1 MKLWRRNIVGI
12 VVFAGAIPGGSDLT
26 AALTKPVRTEGGLVA
41 GVEGGV
47 AGRDPGITVFRGIP
61 FAAPPLGRLRWAAPQ
76 PPLKWTGVR
85 AADRFGANC
94 IQTIVDGKK
103 PWTHEFMAHG
113 DASEDCL
120 FLNVWTAASDPNEKR
135 PVLVFLH
142 GGANTEGS
150 GSVAVYSGAGLA
162 RKGVVMV
169 TVNYR
174 LGVFG
179 FFTYKELSG
188 NYALLD
194 QIAALKWVQTNI
206 AAFGG
211 DPARVT
217 VAGQSAG
224 ASDIALLLGSPL
236 ARGLFE
242 RAIMESGGAPGT
254 GGGRPLAASQADGA
268 RFAEAKG
275 AHSVEEL
282 RALPW
287 KDLFAPVA
295 GIRFGPVIDGTIV
308 PAAGAMIDVPLLAGS
323 NADENG
329 ASPQPGITAAKFRDQ
344 ARQRYGD
351 LAGEFLAA
359 YPASTDD
366 EACARSNE
374 AARDR
379 QRVLYDE
386 WARTRTAKAPVFVY
400 FYDHVLPGP
409 DAGQYGSFHTSE
421 VPYVLNSLA
430 DSDRPFTAEDR
441 RVAETLSSYWA
452 NFAAR
457 GDPNGLTSGLDRLPH
472 WPSTAEAPRMTMEI
486 GDANKAI
493 PAAGNDARFDLIRKL
508 IALH

>member
-1 MKLWRRNIVGI
+1 MKLRLYM
-12 VVFAGAIPGGSDLT
+12 VVAMVAFACRGANPA
-26 AALTKPVRTEGGLVA
+26 AALTGPVRVESGLLA
-41 GVEGGV
+41 GVPGREPGV
-47 AGRDPGITVFRGIP
+47 TVFRGIP
-61 FAAPPLGRLRWAAPQ
+61 FAAPPVGGLRWAAPQ
-76 PPLKWTGVR
+76 LPLKWSGVR

-94 IQTIVDGKK
+94 IQTIVDGKH

-113 DASEDCL
+113 EVSEDCL
-120 FLNVWTAASDPNEKR
+120 FLNVWTAAARLGEKR
-135 PVLVFLH
+135 PVLVYLH

-150 GSVAVYSGAGLA
+150 GSVAVYSGEGLA

-169 TVNYR
+169 TINYR

-179 FFTYKELSG
+179 FFTYRDLSG

-194 QIAALKWVQTNI
+194 QIAALKWVRDNI

-211 DPARVT
+211 DPGRVT

-224 ASDIALLLGSPL
+224 ASDIALLLGSPM
-236 ARGLFE
+236 ARGLFH
-242 RAIMESGGAPGT
+242 RAIMESGGAPG
-254 GGGRPLAASQADGA
+254 GGGARPLAASQADGA
-268 RFAEAKG
+268 KFAEAKD
-275 AHSVEEL
+275 AHSVEDL

-287 KDLFAPVA
+287 KDLFVPVA
-295 GIRFGPVIDGTIV
+295 GIRFGPVIDGHVV
-308 PAAGAMIDVPLLAGS
+308 PERGEEVDVPVLAGS

-329 ASPQPGITAAKFRDQ
+329 ASPQPGMTLAKFREQ

-359 YPASTDD
+359 YPASTDE
-366 EACARSNE
+366 EAGARSNE

-379 QRVLYDE
+379 QRVLYAE
-386 WARTRTAKAPVFVY
+386 WARGRTARAPAFVY

-409 DAGQYGSFHTSE
+409 ESGRFGAFHTSE
-421 VPYVLNSLA
+421 VPYVLSSLA
-430 DSDRPFTAEDR
+430 ESDRPFTAEDS

-457 GDPNGLTSGLDRLPH
+457 GDPNGAGLPH
-472 WPSTAEAPRMTMEI
+472 WPSTAEAARMTMEI
-486 GDANKAI
+486 GDANRAI
-493 PAAGNDARFDLIRKL
+493 PAAGTDARFDLIRKL

>member
-1 MKLWRRNIVGI
+1 
-12 VVFAGAIPGGSDLT
+12 
-26 AALTKPVRTEGGLVA
+26 
-41 GVEGGV
+41 
-47 AGRDPGITVFRGIP
+47 
-61 FAAPPLGRLRWAAPQ
+61 
-76 PPLKWTGVR
+76 
-85 AADRFGANC
+85 
-94 IQTIVDGKK
+94 
-103 PWTHEFMAHG
+103 
-113 DASEDCL
+113 
-120 FLNVWTAASDPNEKR
+120 
-135 PVLVFLH
+135 
-142 GGANTEGS
+142 
-150 GSVAVYSGAGLA
+150 
-162 RKGVVMV
+162 
-169 TVNYR
+169 
-174 LGVFG
+174 VFG
-179 FFTYKELSG
+179 FFTYKELTG

-236 ARGLFE
+236 AKGLFQ
-242 RAIMESGGAPGT
+242 RAIMESGGAPG
-254 GGGRPLAASQADGA
+254 GGGARPLVASQAAGA
-268 RFAEAKG
+268 KFAEAKG
-275 AHSVEEL
+275 AHSIEDL
-282 RALPW
+282 RAVPG
-287 KDLFAPVA
+287 KELFAPVA
-295 GIRFGPVIDGTIV
+295 GIRFGPVIDGHVV
-308 PAAGAMIDVPLLAGS
+308 PAAGEDMDVPVLAGS

-329 ASPQPGITAAKFRDQ
+329 ASPQPGMTAAKFRDQ

-351 LAGEFLAA
+351 LAAEFLAA
-359 YPASTDD
+359 YPAVTDD

-386 WARTRTAKAPVFVY
+386 WARARTAKAPAFVY

-409 DAGQYGSFHTSE
+409 ESARFGAFHTSE

-430 DSDRPFTAEDR
+430 ESDRPFTAEDR

-457 GDPNGLTSGLDRLPH
+457 GDPNGPGLPH

-486 GDANKAI
+486 GDTNRAI